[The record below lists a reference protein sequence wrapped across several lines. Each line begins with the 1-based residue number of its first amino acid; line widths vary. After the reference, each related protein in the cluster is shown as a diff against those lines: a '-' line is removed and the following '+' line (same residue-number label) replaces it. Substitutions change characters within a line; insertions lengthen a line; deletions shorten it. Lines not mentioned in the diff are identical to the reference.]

1 MINTKFRE
9 SIHSQNHTALRN
21 FLIKKRKALGITQK
35 ILAEKLG
42 EPPSLVGK
50 IETGDRRLDFFEM
63 QRYCEALN
71 TDMYDLLRWQE
82 AMNRNRYINSK
93 QVGESQ
99 AAFVSENENTDE
111 NYTLTVSVVDA
122 LGVSETKS
130 LDRAAPKKGVALQI
144 KTEEHTVSVMV
155 L

>member
-1 MINTKFRE
+1 
-9 SIHSQNHTALRN
+9 
-21 FLIKKRKALGITQK
+21 
-35 ILAEKLG
+35 
-42 EPPSLVGK
+42 
-50 IETGDRRLDFFEM
+50 
-63 QRYCEALN
+63 
-71 TDMYDLLRWQE
+71 MYDLLRWQE

-93 QVGESQ
+93 QVGEPQ